1 MKFKNKTLNFKT
13 CKDIA
18 KRGVACA
25 LAVNMKMCS
34 IQRISICFHYYNFQE
49 NEKRICFV
57 IRFRIVWNFVSNG
70 GTHTHTHGK
79 NVETTLL
86 RRRNV
91 NTLHKCPSTVVLL
104 VTSENEFITLV
115 SYVRVTDRLG
125 KQHRPV
131 WGGLSGKMLGKKE
144 V

>member
-1 MKFKNKTLNFKT
+1 MYLFCNSFS
-13 CKDIA
+13 D
-18 KRGVACA
+18 RVEFRE
-25 LAVNMKMCS
+25 
-34 IQRISICFHYYNFQE
+34 QR
-49 NEKRICFV
+49 RD
-57 IRFRIVWNFVSNG
+57 
-70 GTHTHTHGK
+70 THTHGK

-115 SYVRVTDRLG
+115 SYVRVTDRLR

-131 WGGLSGKMLGKKE
+131 
-144 V
+144 